1 MPSSAGGAAPI
12 YCWSGVRADEPEVQ
26 LVSQIH
32 WHVPDDFW
40 VLQRRSRCPRTIL
53 AKIDGEPATKGRRG
67 DRFAAQYQRQAIES
81 MKLHH
86 RYPFTGP
93 VALDLLFI
101 SRAKNPPAIY
111 SAAKY
116 LLDLLGDVLPVNAEP
131 RRRHVIYRD
140 DRQVRFLYADMHQR
154 WEPGTASERG
164 CTYITARPARDAIA
178 DLCAA
183 YELSVAEE
191 DRLDINMSDLDDDET
206 SPFAVPELPAHFDN
220 DLDDGLPADATP
232 WQQWAQDYSRF
243 NAVSTMQ
250 EHLLAQHDGLHA
262 HALASYL
269 ANRQSKYT
277 DVFRDLL
284 AHDRRTLLSSAMSIP
299 MPGLPRVPGAMVRFK
314 SEVRA
319 ELESFR
325 SQWPLLRKLV
335 VPVKLTFLVI
345 SPVQGKDLDNLAL
358 TVLPIAHDVLKPHIE
373 PHLLAPDQ
381 PYTQSPYRAE
391 ALHRLRSLNANSVCS
406 YQVIELPRSLA
417 DHEGGLLRLA
427 LGRHSGVSW
436 WDKAADYI
444 DALIKRND
452 WS

>member
-1 MPSSAGGAAPI
+1 MFAA
-12 YCWSGVRADEPEVQ
+12 CWAEGEADELEAQ
-26 LVSQIH
+26 LVGQTH
-32 WHVPDDFW
+32 WRVPDDFW
-40 VLQRRSRCPRTIL
+40 VMQRRSRWPRTIL

-67 DRFAAQYQRQAIES
+67 TRLAAQYQRQAIES
-81 MKLHH
+81 MKLHR

-93 VALDLLFI
+93 VALDLLFM
-101 SRAKNPPAIY
+101 SHARNPPAIY

-116 LLDLLGDVLPVNAEP
+116 VLDLLGAALPVNAEP
-131 RRRHVIYRD
+131 RRRDVIYRD

-154 WEPGTASERG
+154 WELGTPSGRG

-183 YELSVAEE
+183 YELSADEE
-191 DRLDINMSDLDDDET
+191 DRHDIDMSDLDDNET
-206 SPFAVPELPAHFDN
+206 SPFAVPELPAHFDD
-220 DLDDGLPADATP
+220 DLDDDLPADATP

-243 NAVSTMQ
+243 SAVSTLQ

-269 ANRQSKYT
+269 ANGQGRRI
-277 DVFRDLL
+277 DLFEELL
-284 AHDRRTLLSSAMSIP
+284 AHNRQTLLSSAMSIP

-325 SQWPLLRKLV
+325 SHWPVLRRLL

-345 SPVQGKDLDNLAL
+345 PPAQGKDLDNLAL
-358 TVLPIAHDVLKPHIE
+358 TVLPIAHEVLKPHIE
-373 PHLLAPDQ
+373 PHVLAPDH
-381 PYTQSPYRAE
+381 PHTQSPHRAE

-406 YQVIELPRSLA
+406 YQVIELPRSLV
-417 DHEGGLLRLA
+417 DHEDGLLRLA
-427 LGRHSGVSW
+427 LGHHSGVSW

-452 WS
+452 FS